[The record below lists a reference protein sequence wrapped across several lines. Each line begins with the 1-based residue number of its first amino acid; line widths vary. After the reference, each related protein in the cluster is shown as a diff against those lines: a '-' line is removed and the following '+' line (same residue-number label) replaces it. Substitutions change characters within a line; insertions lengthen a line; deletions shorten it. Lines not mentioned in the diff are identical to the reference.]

1 MNSFAK
7 FFLSMFGVGYF
18 KYAPG
23 SVASLTT
30 CVIFYLLIVFFDLTS
45 GLKLSNFFLII
56 FIIMGFIFIY
66 STILIDK
73 YFSKQDPKEVVIDE
87 FIGQLIPLLF
97 LLFLSTIEIKEVNPF
112 AKFLSESTQKLMI
125 ENTPN
130 TNIFQNM
137 TPWIIV
143 SFILFRF
150 FDIKKIYPIN
160 LIEKKYKNGLGVMLD
175 DVFAGLYC
183 VIILSILFFLL
194 NVN

>member
-1 MNSFAK
+1 
-7 FFLSMFGVGYF
+7 
-18 KYAPG
+18 
-23 SVASLTT
+23 
-30 CVIFYLLIVFFDLTS
+30 
-45 GLKLSNFFLII
+45 
-56 FIIMGFIFIY
+56 MGFIFIY

-143 SFILFRF
+143 SFILFPACT
-150 FDIKKIYPIN
+150 Y
-160 LIEKKYKNGLGVMLD
+160 
-175 DVFAGLYC
+175 
-183 VIILSILFFLL
+183 L
-194 NVN
+194 NFPY